1 MMETVQHFS
10 TVCNVKF
17 SFRHGGTNECINSQK
32 SNDIYLLQT
41 ATLLLKIVCT
51 QEKAMTI
58 KNNSGPQLDLFQM
71 PALSFVESVAV

>member
-1 MMETVQHFS
+1 MMETVQHFN

-17 SFRHGGTNECINSQK
+17 SFHHGGTNECINSQK

-51 QEKAMTI
+51 QEK
-58 KNNSGPQLDLFQM
+58 Q
-71 PALSFVESVAV
+71 